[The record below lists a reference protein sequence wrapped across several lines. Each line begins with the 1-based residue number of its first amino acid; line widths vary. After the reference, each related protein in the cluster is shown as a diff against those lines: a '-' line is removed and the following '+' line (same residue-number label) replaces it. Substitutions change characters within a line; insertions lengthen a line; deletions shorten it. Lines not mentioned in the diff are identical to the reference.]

1 MMFVCMFCGTSSHPF
16 EQNEVCIYSM
26 NKISFD
32 RILRGMPEKFW
43 YVTLPEPHQEVVPE
57 TGNLSSNPFLKSH
70 NTFVC
75 DRFHNAF
82 VCFQGYYPEVPA
94 CPFDEKF
101 DQFAFASLLTRG
113 EVINAMSKVRAEC
126 NKVAAMCLFQ
136 APISKSM
143 RLEEFE
149 QTQSQTSSQVSN
161 HTPH

>member
-32 RILRGMPEKFW
+32 RIVRGMPEKFW

-75 DRFHNAF
+75 VTDSTMLL
-82 VCFQGYYPEVPA
+82 
-94 CPFDEKF
+94 CPTLLMIFKVIT
-101 DQFAFASLLTRG
+101 QKLQHVHLMKSLTNLLLPLCSPVM
-113 EVINAMSKVRAEC
+113 E
-126 NKVAAMCLFQ
+126 
-136 APISKSM
+136 
-143 RLEEFE
+143 
-149 QTQSQTSSQVSN
+149 
-161 HTPH
+161 